1 MKKHLKEFY
10 TDKMEMKFTENK
22 ISDIFSQKYNKD
34 MIIILHKIIDIQASQ
49 KFSVCIIIFVT
60 LTLSVPQETEMI
72 LDILYSSLIF
82 TFLNL

>member
-34 MIIILHKIIDIQASQ
+34 MIIILHKIIDIQAS
-49 KFSVCIIIFVT
+49 
-60 LTLSVPQETEMI
+60 
-72 LDILYSSLIF
+72 
-82 TFLNL
+82 